1 MSNERK
7 ERIIVPGED
16 GEEHFFEELVRF
28 KIDELQATYIVLIP
42 EDQVDNDE
50 AEIYPL
56 RLEGETDEG
65 EFNLFPIETDKEWD
79 LVEETLNTLLD
90 EEII

>member
-1 MSNERK
+1 MTEEQK
-7 ERIIVPGED
+7 ERIIVPNED
-16 GEEHFFEELVRF
+16 GEEHYFEELVRF
-28 KIDELQATYIVLIP
+28 KIDELNSTYIVLIP

-56 RLEGETDEG
+56 RIEEETDEG
-65 EFNLFPIETDKEWD
+65 EFKLFPIEKDEEWD

>member
-1 MSNERK
+1 MTNERK
-7 ERIIVPGED
+7 ERIVIPNED
-16 GEEHFFEELVRF
+16 GEEHYFEELLRF
-28 KIDELQATYIVLIP
+28 QIDQLNRTYIVLVP
-42 EDQVDNDE
+42 EEQANSDE

-56 RLEGETDEG
+56 RIEEETEDG
-65 EFNLFPIETDKEWD
+65 EFQLHPIESDEEWD

>member
-1 MSNERK
+1 MTDERK
-7 ERIIVPGED
+7 ERIIIPNED
-16 GEEHFFEELVRF
+16 GEEHYFEELLRF
-28 KIDELQATYIVLIP
+28 DISELNTSYIVLVP
-42 EDQVDNDE
+42 EEQVNDEE

-56 RLEGETDEG
+56 RLEEETEDG
-65 EFNLFPIETDKEWD
+65 EFKLFPIETDEEWD

>member
-1 MSNERK
+1 MTQNNK
-7 ERIIVPGED
+7 ERIIIPNDDGED
-16 GEEHFFEELVRF
+16 HYFQELVRF
-28 KIDELQATYIVLIP
+28 NVDQLNSTYIVLIP

-56 RLEGETDEG
+56 RLEDETEDG
-65 EFNLFPIETDKEWD
+65 EFKLFPIESDEEWE
-79 LVEETLNTLLD
+79 LVEETLHTLVD